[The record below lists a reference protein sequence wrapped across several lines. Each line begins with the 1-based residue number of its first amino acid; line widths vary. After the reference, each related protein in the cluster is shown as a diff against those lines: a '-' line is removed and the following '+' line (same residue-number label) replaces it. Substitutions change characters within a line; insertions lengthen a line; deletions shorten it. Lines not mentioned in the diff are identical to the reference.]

1 MRKKGIGSRLT
12 CIVLSICLLTGLGM
26 SALAEDSAPEIDYT
40 TGTPWICSF
49 LDSNVTADMPTPRLQ
64 DDFCLA
70 CNKEELQT
78 MQNPEGTSE
87 IGTQDA
93 VEMQVKDDLKAL
105 FTSGVE
111 TDDHDAQLALNL
123 YSLYAD
129 WDSRNAVGVA
139 PLKALVDAVEAID
152 SMDALTD
159 YLATTP
165 PEDRLYQLFS
175 VDYMVSLDDAA
186 KYDVV
191 VMSTNL
197 LLNDA
202 AEYAAPTAL
211 GRTRKRANSTLATRI
226 LGKLGYSGAEASAK
240 LERCLAFEAELAAS
254 MMSKTDKRRPD
265 YLSRVNNRYTR
276 EALARAQGSVPMLAV
291 IEQAEGYP
299 ESESYI
305 IFEPEWLAK
314 LNDLY
319 TPDHLEA
326 IRDYLIVHGVLSAKY
341 LLDHDCYEW
350 SRTCINEINGSQGDM
365 SEEIVQSDLVSSDL
379 EWPVAKLYC
388 EHYLNEDDK
397 DRISGLI
404 DEIIAEYHGIIN
416 EADFLTDQT
425 KTAAIE
431 KLEAI
436 EKEVL
441 WPDDWS
447 LYACDG
453 LEIASA
459 ADGGTLWEAER
470 AIKAYFKKKDVEECQ
485 EPVNREK
492 WGFNP
497 CMFNCCYD
505 SSLNVIMILGAFARG
520 DIYNSEMSDEDL
532 YARLGVVIG
541 HEISHAFDSTGAQ
554 FDKDGNMKQW
564 WTDEDWAVFQE
575 RNAKLVAYIDN
586 IHPWEGQDNVAAIKS
601 GELCADMGGMKCV
614 LRLVAKKEGF
624 DYDRFFRSFADM
636 WMAKGTL
643 NSTHIYIRDE
653 HPMPY
658 QRVNCTL
665 QQFDEFI
672 DLYGIREGDGM
683 YLAPEDRVNIW

>member
-93 VEMQVKDDLKAL
+93 VEMQVKDDVKAL

-159 YLATTP
+159 YLANTP

-265 YLSRVNNRYTR
+265 YLSRINNRYTR
-276 EALARAQGSVPMLAV
+276 EALARA
-291 IEQAEGYP
+291 
-299 ESESYI
+299 
-305 IFEPEWLAK
+305 
-314 LNDLY
+314 
-319 TPDHLEA
+319 
-326 IRDYLIVHGVLSAKY
+326 
-341 LLDHDCYEW
+341 
-350 SRTCINEINGSQGDM
+350 
-365 SEEIVQSDLVSSDL
+365 
-379 EWPVAKLYC
+379 
-388 EHYLNEDDK
+388 
-397 DRISGLI
+397 
-404 DEIIAEYHGIIN
+404 
-416 EADFLTDQT
+416 
-425 KTAAIE
+425 
-431 KLEAI
+431 
-436 EKEVL
+436 
-441 WPDDWS
+441 
-447 LYACDG
+447 
-453 LEIASA
+453 
-459 ADGGTLWEAER
+459 
-470 AIKAYFKKKDVEECQ
+470 
-485 EPVNREK
+485 
-492 WGFNP
+492 
-497 CMFNCCYD
+497 
-505 SSLNVIMILGAFARG
+505 
-520 DIYNSEMSDEDL
+520 
-532 YARLGVVIG
+532 
-541 HEISHAFDSTGAQ
+541 
-554 FDKDGNMKQW
+554 
-564 WTDEDWAVFQE
+564 
-575 RNAKLVAYIDN
+575 
-586 IHPWEGQDNVAAIKS
+586 
-601 GELCADMGGMKCV
+601 
-614 LRLVAKKEGF
+614 
-624 DYDRFFRSFADM
+624 
-636 WMAKGTL
+636 
-643 NSTHIYIRDE
+643 
-653 HPMPY
+653 
-658 QRVNCTL
+658 
-665 QQFDEFI
+665 
-672 DLYGIREGDGM
+672 
-683 YLAPEDRVNIW
+683 